1 MVILKV
7 WSEQGSRVF
16 FFIISKLE
24 AFPVYDIMME
34 SLLLHSPMADVNYRT
49 RVRSLGMLVS
59 DSLTD

>member
-24 AFPVYDIMME
+24 AFPIYDIMME
-34 SLLLHSPMADVNYRT
+34 SLLLHSPIADVKFLFKRCFKLPLP
-49 RVRSLGMLVS
+49 V
-59 DSLTD
+59 

>member
-24 AFPVYDIMME
+24 AFPIYDIMME
-34 SLLLHSPMADVNYRT
+34 SLLLHSPMADVNF
-49 RVRSLGMLVS
+49 LFK
-59 DSLTD
+59 